1 MTHLNILM
9 VIIYKMICIHKLRVH
24 AYNLSLLTAII
35 ACLSMFFTISV
46 IYKYNTYK
54 NI

>member
-1 MTHLNILM
+1 M
-9 VIIYKMICIHKLRVH
+9 VVIYKMICIHKLRVH